1 MGESWET
8 NVTLRFLTEGWA
20 AYQTQLS
27 GALAPL
33 SPGQLARRA
42 APSLRSVEELARH
55 IIGVR
60 AGWFHNILGEG
71 DDEFGAYHDWD
82 QPDAPIRSA
91 HELVSGLA
99 ATWAVMQAALA
110 RFTPDDL
117 AFMVTGERKGRT
129 FAYRRGWVLWHVLEH
144 DLHHGG
150 ELGYS
155 LGMQG
160 LKALDL

>member
-1 MGESWET
+1 MGEAGET
-8 NVTLRFLTEGWA
+8 NVTLGILTEGWA
-20 AYQTQLS
+20 AYQNKL
-27 GALAPL
+27 GEALAPL
-33 SPGQLARRA
+33 SPEQLASRA
-42 APSLRSVEELARH
+42 APSLRSIDELARH

-71 DDEFGAYHDWD
+71 DDAFGAYHEWD
-82 QPDAPIRSA
+82 QPDAPVRTA

-99 ATWAVMQAALA
+99 ATWEGMQAALA
-110 RFTPDDL
+110 RFMPDDL
-117 AFMVTGERKGRT
+117 VAMVTGERKGRT
-129 FAYRRGWVLWHVLEH
+129 FAYRRGWVVWHVLEH

-160 LKALDL
+160 FKALDL